1 MPTYTVRA
9 PNGKTYKITGPAGAT
24 NAQIEKAVIEAYPDA
39 RSTAAPKAPT
49 TAQRALA
56 NAKKDAAGRLADA
69 KRTNNKSAE
78 QTYSREVARLNKM
91 TPQQFYKAPGQG
103 ESFVS
108 GLVEGVTTPIRLGLD
123 LIGAGGD
130 KGQRERGTF
139 RLRES
144 QKRFPMT
151 TTAGKITGDVLAT
164 ALLPGAAA
172 KVVGKVAGGTK
183 TGKAVATALGSSGFK
198 TGLLPT
204 RAAVKEGL
212 ANAPKLI
219 DRVVDLALRGTAG
232 ATAGAG
238 MAVASGQTGQD
249 VGTSSVI
256 GALMPTIGSAT
267 FRTTMDK
274 VVLPAWERLTNQLG
288 VQQAAAVF
296 RNAFNMDIQD
306 ALALARG
313 ADGDTP
319 FAKVVAQTKPDEPT
333 VQALFKTVSEGAGK
347 NIYAPLARA
356 ETQAQQDILN
366 SMARGTTER
375 EARNA
380 MLQSRGALGEQYA
393 ADEAAAFERA
403 NLGGQVIPKL
413 QTQTAQATQQAAEQ
427 SDLARRMAFGAE
439 RADVRMAEYPFN
451 VEDAFNPN
459 NMFNA
464 NATNVDRGVVGAMT
478 NRAETAAQQ
487 AIRLREEAAA
497 AQQQIADLEA
507 QGIRALETRPL
518 VDQIRTMAAAEGAG
532 EVQRKALLDVARQ
545 IESEGSI
552 IRAGDLDAI
561 RRGVDVTIGQLYKG
575 MDVGSVNKAAAGVVS
590 QIKPLIDTSIENA
603 GGKGYAAAKTAFATG
618 ASDLER
624 QAFADQLAGMFE
636 KGKSGQAEFAATV
649 GGKRGTTD
657 TVAAAFP
664 RAGNKNF
671 DIQEMMGVPGG
682 AQGPSRMPALQK
694 IAGEVEFN
702 QNIAEQADL
711 GADAAKNLLKSPPQE
726 KDIFHNYSPV
736 GMLNNAGRAS
746 LTFAKILSDTGLST
760 KVQQTLAEGFRN
772 GEAAEKLL
780 LTIPAADRAQ
790 VARRMVDNG
799 LLSAKAMAGISS
811 FNAMNTPPGEV
822 LVGVEEFENPP
833 ARNRNMMRRYP

>member
-1 MPTYTVRA
+1 MGEMTIDQQRALALARARRRRAEAATPPT
-9 PNGKTYKITGPAGAT
+9 K
-24 NAQIEKAVIEAYPDA
+24 AQ
-39 RSTAAPKAPT
+39 
-49 TAQRALA
+49 QALA
-56 NAKKDAAGRLADA
+56 NAKTDAAGRLADA
-69 KRTNNKSAE
+69 KRTNNKSAV
-78 QTYSREVARLNKM
+78 QTYQREVTRLNKM
-91 TPQQFYKAPGQG
+91 TPDQYYKAPGQV
-103 ESFVS
+103 ESFFG

-130 KGQRERGTF
+130 KKQRERGTF

-144 QKRFPMT
+144 QQRFPMT
-151 TTAGKITGDVLAT
+151 TTTGKITGDVLGT
-164 ALLPGAAA
+164 ALLPVAAA
-172 KVVGKVAGGTK
+172 KLIPQGTK
-183 TGKAVATALGSSGFK
+183 AGAAIATALGSSGFK

-219 DRVVDLALRGTAG
+219 DRVVDIALRGTAG
-232 ATAGAG
+232 AATGAG
-238 MAVASGQTGQD
+238 MAVASGQTDQD
-249 VGTSSVI
+249 IGISSVI
-256 GALMPTIGSAT
+256 GALMPTVGSAT

-274 VVLPAWERLTNQLG
+274 VLLPAWERLSNQLG

-296 RNAFNMDIQD
+296 RASFNMTIQE
-306 ALALARG
+306 ALALARS
-313 ADGDTP
+313 ATGDTP

-356 ETQAQQDILN
+356 ETKAQQDILN
-366 SMARGTTER
+366 SMAGGTSER

-380 MLQSRGALGEQYA
+380 MLQSRGELGQQYA

-497 AQQQIADLEA
+497 AQQQIASLEA
-507 QGIRALETRPL
+507 QGIRALESRPL

-532 EVQRKALLDVARQ
+532 EVQRRALLDVAKQ
-545 IESEGSI
+545 IESQGPI

-561 RRGVDVTIGQLYKG
+561 RRNANVTIARLNQGL
-575 MDVGSVNKAAAGVVS
+575 DVGSVNKAAANVVS
-590 QIKPLIDTSIENA
+590 QIKPLIDSAIETA
-603 GGKGYAAAKTAFATG
+603 GGKGYTAAKTAFATG
-618 ASDLER
+618 ASDIER
-624 QAFADQLAGMFE
+624 RQFADQLAGMFE
-636 KGKSGQAEFAATV
+636 KGPTGQAEFAATV
-649 GGKRGTTD
+649 GGQRGTTD

-682 AQGPSRMPALQK
+682 ASGPSRMPALEN
-694 IAGEVEFN
+694 IAGEVKLN
-702 QNIAEQADL
+702 QNMALQADQ
-711 GADAAKNLLKSPPQE
+711 GADAAKNLLKTPPQE
-726 KDIFHNYSPV
+726 IDIFHRYSPV
-736 GMLNNAGRAS
+736 GALTTAGRAS

-790 VARRMVDNG
+790 VARRMMDNG
-799 LLSAKAMAGISS
+799 LLSAKAMAGIST
-811 FNAMNTPPGEV
+811 FNAMNTPPDKV
-822 LVGVEEFENPP
+822 LVGVEQFDNNQN
-833 ARNRNMMRRYP
+833 RNRNFNSMRR

>member
-1 MPTYTVRA
+1 MGEMTIDQQRALALARARRRRAEAATPPT
-9 PNGKTYKITGPAGAT
+9 K
-24 NAQIEKAVIEAYPDA
+24 AQ
-39 RSTAAPKAPT
+39 
-49 TAQRALA
+49 QALA

-69 KRTNNKSAE
+69 KRTNNKSAV
-78 QTYSREVARLNKM
+78 QTYQREVTRLNKL
-91 TPQQFYKAPGQG
+91 TPDQFYKAPGQA
-103 ESFVS
+103 ESFFG

-144 QKRFPMT
+144 QQRFPMT
-151 TTAGKITGDVLAT
+151 TTAGKITGDVLGT

-172 KVVGKVAGGTK
+172 KVVGKLAGGTK
-183 TGKAVATALGSSGFK
+183 TGAAIATALGSSGFK

-219 DRVVDLALRGTAG
+219 DRVVDIALRGTAG
-232 ATAGAG
+232 AATGAG
-238 MAVASGQTGQD
+238 MAVASGQTDQD
-249 VGTSSVI
+249 IGISSVI
-256 GALMPTIGSAT
+256 GALMPTVGSAT

-274 VVLPAWERLTNQLG
+274 VLLPAWERLSNQLG

-296 RNAFNMDIQD
+296 RASFNMTIQE
-306 ALALARG
+306 ALALARS
-313 ADGDTP
+313 ATGDTP

-356 ETQAQQDILN
+356 ETKAQQDILN
-366 SMARGTTER
+366 SMAGGTSER

-380 MLQSRGALGEQYA
+380 MLQSRGELGQQYA
-393 ADEAAAFERA
+393 ADEAAAFQRA

-427 SDLARRMAFGAE
+427 SELARRMAFGAN
-439 RADVRMAEYPFN
+439 RADTLLDKSNQFDDYAQALDNGIAGERITDVGKIN
-451 VEDAFNPN
+451 VI
-459 NMFNA
+459 
-464 NATNVDRGVVGAMT
+464 RGKAGAMT
-478 NRAETAAQQ
+478 ERAETAAQQ
-487 AIRLREEAAA
+487 AIRLRGEAAA
-497 AQQQIADLEA
+497 AQQQIASLEA

-532 EVQRKALLDVARQ
+532 EVQRKALLDVAKQ
-545 IESEGSI
+545 IESAGSI

-575 MDVGSVNKAAAGVVS
+575 LDVGSVKKAAAGVVS
-590 QIKPLIDTSIENA
+590 QIKPLIDTSIETA

-618 ASDLER
+618 ASDIER
-624 QAFADQLAGMFE
+624 RRFADELAGMFE
-636 KGKSGQAEFAATV
+636 KDPAKFAATV
-649 GGKRGTTD
+649 GGQRGTTG
-657 TVAAAFP
+657 TVEAAFP

-682 AQGPSRMPALQK
+682 ASGPSRMPALEN
-694 IAGEVEFN
+694 IAGEVKLN
-702 QNIAEQADL
+702 QNMALQADQ
-711 GADAAKNLLKSPPQE
+711 GADAAKNLLKTPPQE
-726 KDIFHNYSPV
+726 VDIFHRYSPV
-736 GMLNNAGRAS
+736 GALTTAGRAS

-790 VARRMVDNG
+790 IARRMMDNG
-799 LLSAKAMAGISS
+799 LLSAKAMAGIST
-811 FNAMNTPPGEV
+811 FNAMNTPPDKV
-822 LVGVEEFENPP
+822 LVGVEQFDNNQN
-833 ARNRNMMRRYP
+833 RNRNFNSMRR

>member
-1 MPTYTVRA
+1 MAMT
-9 PNGKTYKITGPAGAT
+9 
-24 NAQIEKAVIEAYPDA
+24 IEQ
-39 RSTAAPKAPT
+39 
-49 TAQRALA
+49 QRALA
-56 NAKKDAAGRLADA
+56 LARARVRARQTATPPTKAQQALATAKTDAAGRLADA
-69 KRTNNKSAE
+69 KRTNNKSAV
-78 QTYSREVARLNKM
+78 QTYQREVTRLNKL
-91 TPQQFYKAPGQG
+91 TPDQFYKAPGQA
-103 ESFVS
+103 ESFFG

-144 QKRFPMT
+144 QQRFPMT
-151 TTAGKITGDVLAT
+151 TTAGKITGDVLGT

-172 KVVGKVAGGTK
+172 KVVGKLAGGTK
-183 TGKAVATALGSSGFK
+183 TGAAIATALGSSGFK

-219 DRVVDLALRGTAG
+219 DRVVDIALRGTAG
-232 ATAGAG
+232 AATGAG
-238 MAVASGQTGQD
+238 MAVASGQTDQD
-249 VGTSSVI
+249 IGISSVI
-256 GALMPTIGSAT
+256 GALMPTVGSAT

-274 VVLPAWERLTNQLG
+274 VLLPAWERLSNQLG

-296 RNAFNMDIQD
+296 RASFNMTIQE
-306 ALALARG
+306 ALALARS
-313 ADGDTP
+313 ATGDTP

-356 ETQAQQDILN
+356 ETKAQQDILN
-366 SMARGTTER
+366 SMAGGTSER

-380 MLQSRGALGEQYA
+380 MLQSRGELGQQYA

-427 SDLARRMAFGAE
+427 SDLARRMAFGAN
-439 RADVRMAEYPFN
+439 RADTLLDKSNQFDDYAQALDNGIAGERITDVGKIN
-451 VEDAFNPN
+451 VI
-459 NMFNA
+459 
-464 NATNVDRGVVGAMT
+464 RGKAGAMT
-478 NRAETAAQQ
+478 ERAETAAQQ

-497 AQQQIADLEA
+497 AQQQIASLEA
-507 QGIRALETRPL
+507 QGIRALESRPL

-532 EVQRKALLDVARQ
+532 EVQRRALLDVAKQ
-545 IESEGSI
+545 IESQGPI

-561 RRGVDVTIGQLYKG
+561 RRNANVTIARLNQGL
-575 MDVGSVNKAAAGVVS
+575 DVGSVNKAAANVVS
-590 QIKPLIDTSIENA
+590 QIKPLIDTAIETA
-603 GGKGYAAAKTAFATG
+603 GGKGYTAAKTAFATG
-618 ASDLER
+618 ASDIER
-624 QAFADQLAGMFE
+624 RRFADELAGMFE
-636 KGKSGQAEFAATV
+636 KDPAKFAATV
-649 GGKRGTTD
+649 GGQRGTTG
-657 TVAAAFP
+657 TVEAAFP

-682 AQGPSRMPALQK
+682 ASGPSRMPALEN
-694 IAGEVEFN
+694 IAGEVKLN
-702 QNIAEQADL
+702 QNMALQADQ
-711 GADAAKNLLKSPPQE
+711 GADAAKNLLKTPPQE
-726 KDIFHNYSPV
+726 IDIFHRYSPV
-736 GMLNNAGRAS
+736 GALTTAGRAS

-760 KVQQTLAEGFRN
+760 KVQQTLAEGFRS

-790 VARRMVDNG
+790 VARRMMDNG
-799 LLSAKAMAGISS
+799 LLSAKAMAGIST
-811 FNAMNTPPGEV
+811 FNAMNTPPDKV
-822 LVGVEEFENPP
+822 LVGVEQFDNNQN
-833 ARNRNMMRRYP
+833 RNRNFNSMRR

>member
-1 MPTYTVRA
+1 MGEMTIEQQRA
-9 PNGKTYKITGPAGAT
+9 LALARARRRRAEAAT
-24 NAQIEKAVIEAYPDA
+24 P
-39 RSTAAPKAPT
+39 PT

-56 NAKKDAAGRLADA
+56 TAKKDAAGRLADA

-91 TPQQFYKAPGQG
+91 TPQQFYKPPGQG

-151 TTAGKITGDVLAT
+151 TATGKITGDVLGT
-164 ALLPGAAA
+164 VLLPGAAA

-212 ANAPKLI
+212 ANAPKI
-219 DRVVDLALRGTAG
+219 VDRVVDLALRGAAG
-232 ATAGAG
+232 ATVGAG
-238 MAVASGQTGQD
+238 TAVASGQTGQD

-256 GALMPTIGSAT
+256 GALMPTVGSAT
-267 FRTTMDK
+267 FRTAMDK
-274 VVLPAWERLTNQLG
+274 VVLPAWERLSNQLG

-306 ALALARG
+306 ALALARS
-313 ADGDTP
+313 ADGDVP
-319 FAKVVAQTKPDEPT
+319 FAKVVAQTSPNEPT

-356 ETQAQQDILN
+356 ETKAQQDVLN
-366 SMARGTTER
+366 SMAGGASER

-380 MLQSRGALGEQYA
+380 MLQSRSELGQQYA
-393 ADEAAAFERA
+393 TDQAAAFQQA
-403 NLGGQVIPKL
+403 NLGGQ
-413 QTQTAQATQQAAEQ
+413 AA
-427 SDLARRMAFGAE
+427 A
-439 RADVRMAEYPFN
+439 
-451 VEDAFNPN
+451 
-459 NMFNA
+459 
-464 NATNVDRGVVGAMT
+464 
-478 NRAETAAQQ
+478 
-487 AIRLREEAAA
+487 EAAA
-497 AQQQIADLEA
+497 KQRTFVQPPIADLGA
-507 QGIRALETRPL
+507 QGIRALETKPL
-518 VDQIRTMAAAEGAG
+518 ADQIRAMATAEGAG
-532 EVQRKALLDVARQ
+532 EVQRKALLDVAQQ
-545 IESEGSI
+545 IESQGPI

-561 RRGVDVTIGQLYKG
+561 RRNANVTIARLNQGL
-575 MDVGSVNKAAAGVVS
+575 DVGSVNKAAAGVVG
-590 QIKPLIDTSIENA
+590 QIKPLIDSAIENA
-603 GGKGYAAAKTAFATG
+603 GGQGYAGAKTAFATG

-624 QAFADQLAGMFE
+624 RAFADQLAGMFE

-649 GGKRGTTD
+649 GGQRGTTG
-657 TVAAAFP
+657 TVEAAFP

-671 DIQEMMGVPGG
+671 DIQEMMGVPSG

-702 QNIAEQADL
+702 QNMIDQADL
-711 GADAAKNLLKSPPQE
+711 GADRAKELLKTPPQE
-726 KDIFHNYSPV
+726 KDIFHRYSPV
-736 GMLNNAGRAS
+736 GALSTAGRAS

-799 LLSAKAMAGISS
+799 LLSAKAMAGIST
-811 FNAMNTPPGEV
+811 FNAMNTPPGE
-822 LVGVEEFENPP
+822 LYGLE
-833 ARNRNMMRRYP
+833 NRNKMRR

>member
-1 MPTYTVRA
+1 MECNDTS
-9 PNGKTYKITGPAGAT
+9 GAQT
-24 NAQIEKAVIEAYPDA
+24 MAMTIEQ
-39 RSTAAPKAPT
+39 
-49 TAQRALA
+49 QRALA
-56 NAKKDAAGRLADA
+56 LARARVRVRQTAAPPTKAQQALATAKKDAAGRLADA
-69 KRTNNKSAE
+69 KRTNNKSAV
-78 QTYSREVARLNKM
+78 QTYQREVTRLNKL
-91 TPQQFYKAPGQG
+91 TPEQYYKPPGQA
-103 ESFVS
+103 ESFFG

-144 QKRFPMT
+144 QQRFPMT
-151 TTAGKITGDVLAT
+151 TTAGKITGDVLGT

-172 KVVGKVAGGTK
+172 KLIPQGTK
-183 TGKAVATALGSSGFK
+183 AGAAIATALGSSGFK

-219 DRVVDLALRGTAG
+219 DRVVDIALRGTAG
-232 ATAGAG
+232 AATGAG
-238 MAVASGQTGQD
+238 MAVASGQTDQD
-249 VGTSSVI
+249 IGISSVI
-256 GALMPTIGSAT
+256 GALMPTVGSAT

-274 VVLPAWERLTNQLG
+274 VLLPAWERLSNQLG

-296 RNAFNMDIQD
+296 RASFNMTIQE
-306 ALALARG
+306 ALNLARS
-313 ADGDTP
+313 ATGDTP

-356 ETQAQQDILN
+356 ETKAQQDVLN
-366 SMARGTTER
+366 AMAGGTSER

-380 MLQSRGALGEQYA
+380 MLQSRGELGQQYA
-393 ADEAAAFERA
+393 ADEATAFERA

-413 QTQTAQATQQAAEQ
+413 QTQTVQATQQAAEQ
-427 SDLARRMAFGAE
+427 SELARRMAFGAD
-439 RADVRMAEYPFN
+439 RAETRLGQGDDLG
-451 VEDAFNPN
+451 DAFNPAAI
-459 NMFNA
+459 NA
-464 NATNVDRGVVGAMT
+464 ERGVAGEMT
-478 NRAETAAQQ
+478 ARAETAAQQ
-487 AIRLREEAAA
+487 AIRLRGEAAA
-497 AQQQIADLEA
+497 AQQQIASLEA

-545 IESEGSI
+545 IESAGSI

-561 RRGVDVTIGQLYKG
+561 RRNANVTIARLNQGL
-575 MDVGSVNKAAAGVVS
+575 DVGSVNKAAAGVVS
-590 QIKPLIDTSIENA
+590 QIKPLIDSAIETA

-618 ASDLER
+618 ASDIER
-624 QAFADQLAGMFE
+624 RRFADELAGMFE
-636 KGKSGQAEFAATV
+636 KDPAKFAATV
-649 GGKRGTTD
+649 GGQRGTTGA
-657 TVAAAFP
+657 VEAAFP

-682 AQGPSRMPALQK
+682 AQGPSRMPALEN
-694 IAGEVEFN
+694 IAGEVKLN
-702 QNIAEQADL
+702 QNMATQADL
-711 GADAAKNLLKSPPQE
+711 GADRVKNLLKTPPQE
-726 KDIFHNYSPV
+726 KDIFHRYSPV
-736 GMLNNAGRAS
+736 GALTTAGRAS

-790 VARRMVDNG
+790 VARRMMDNG
-799 LLSAKAMAGISS
+799 LLSAKAMAGIST
-811 FNAMNTPPGEV
+811 FNAMNTPPDKV
-822 LVGVEEFENPP
+822 LVGVEQFDNNQNRT
-833 ARNRNMMRRYP
+833 RNFNSMRR

>member
-1 MPTYTVRA
+1 MTRTQQLENALVKAHRA
-9 PNGKTYKITGPAGAT
+9 GDTRGAKAIASEIKRLRAAPPA
-24 NAQIEKAVIEAYPDA
+24 
-39 RSTAAPKAPT
+39 TAATPT

-56 NAKKDAAGRLADA
+56 NAKTDAAGRLADA
-69 KRTNNKSAE
+69 KRTNNKSAV
-78 QTYSREVARLNKM
+78 QTYQREVTRLNKM
-91 TPQQFYKAPGQG
+91 TPDQYYKAPGQV
-103 ESFVS
+103 ESFFG

-130 KGQRERGTF
+130 KKQRERGTF

-144 QKRFPMT
+144 QQRFPMT
-151 TTAGKITGDVLAT
+151 TTAGKITGDVLGT
-164 ALLPGAAA
+164 ALLPGAVA
-172 KVVGKVAGGTK
+172 KVIPKGTK
-183 TGKAVATALGSSGFK
+183 AGAAIATALGSSGFK

-219 DRVVDLALRGTAG
+219 DRVVDIALRGTAG
-232 ATAGAG
+232 AATGAG
-238 MAVASGQTGQD
+238 MAVASGQTDQD
-249 VGTSSVI
+249 IGISSVI
-256 GALMPTIGSAT
+256 GALMPTVGSAT

-274 VVLPAWERLTNQLG
+274 VLLPAWERLSNQLG

-296 RNAFNMDIQD
+296 RASFNMTIQE
-306 ALALARG
+306 ALALARS
-313 ADGDTP
+313 ATGDTP

-347 NIYAPLARA
+347 NIYDPLARA
-356 ETQAQQDILN
+356 ETKAQQDILN
-366 SMARGTTER
+366 SMAGGTSER

-380 MLQSRGALGEQYA
+380 MLQSRGELGQQYA

-427 SDLARRMAFGAE
+427 SDLARRMAFGAD
-439 RADVRMAEYPFN
+439 RAETRLGQGDDLG
-451 VEDAFNPN
+451 DAFNP
-459 NMFNA
+459 A
-464 NATNVDRGVVGAMT
+464 AVNVDRGVAAAMT

-497 AQQQIADLEA
+497 AQQQIASLEA
-507 QGIRALETRPL
+507 QGIRALESRPL

-532 EVQRKALLDVARQ
+532 EVQRRALLDVAKQ
-545 IESEGSI
+545 IESQGPI

-561 RRGVDVTIGQLYKG
+561 RRNANVTIARLNQGL
-575 MDVGSVNKAAAGVVS
+575 DVGSVNKAAAGVVS
-590 QIKPLIDTSIENA
+590 QIKPLIDTAIETA
-603 GGKGYAAAKTAFATG
+603 GGKGYTAAKTAFATG
-618 ASDLER
+618 ASDIER
-624 QAFADQLAGMFE
+624 RQFADQLAGMFE
-636 KGKSGQAEFAATV
+636 KGPTGQAEFAATV
-649 GGKRGTTD
+649 GGQRGTTD

-664 RAGNKNF
+664 RAGNRNF

-682 AQGPSRMPALQK
+682 AQGPSRMPALEN
-694 IAGEVEFN
+694 IAGEVKFN
-702 QNIAEQADL
+702 QNMAEQADL
-711 GADAAKNLLKSPPQE
+711 GADRAKNLLKTPPQE
-726 KDIFHNYSPV
+726 KDIFHDYSPV
-736 GMLNNAGRAS
+736 GMVGNAGRAT

-790 VARRMVDNG
+790 VARRMMDNG
-799 LLSAKAMAGISS
+799 LLSAKAMAGIST
-811 FNAMNTPPGEV
+811 FNAMNTPPDKV
-822 LVGVEEFENPP
+822 LVGVEQFDNNQN
-833 ARNRNMMRRYP
+833 RNRNFNSMRR

>member
-24 NAQIEKAVIEAYPDA
+24 NAQIEKAVLEAYPDA
-39 RSTAAPKAPT
+39 RSTAAPKTPT
-49 TAQRALA
+49 KAQQALA
-56 NAKKDAAGRLADA
+56 NAKADIAGRLADA
-69 KRTNNKSAE
+69 KRTGNKSAVM
-78 QTYSREVARLNKM
+78 TYQREATRLSKL
-91 TPQQFYKAPGQG
+91 TPDQFYKAPGQG
-103 ESFVS
+103 ESFVA
-108 GLVEGVTTPIRLGLD
+108 GLVEGVTTPIRLGLN

-130 KGQRERGTF
+130 AKQRERGTF

-144 QKRFPMT
+144 QQRFPMT
-151 TTAGKITGDVLAT
+151 TTAGKITGDVIST

-172 KVVGKVAGGTK
+172 KVVGRVAGGTK
-183 TGKAVATALGSSGFK
+183 AGRAVATALGSSGFK

-212 ANAPKLI
+212 ANAPKVI
-219 DRVVDLALRGTAG
+219 DRVVDLALRGAAG

-238 MAVASGQTGQD
+238 TAIASDQD
-249 VGTSSVI
+249 VGTSSII

-267 FRTTMDK
+267 FRTAMDK
-274 VVLPAWERLTNQLG
+274 VVLPAWERLSNQLG

-296 RNAFNMDIQD
+296 RNSFNMSIQE
-306 ALALARG
+306 ALALARS
-313 ADGDTP
+313 AKGDTP
-319 FAKVVAQTKPDEPT
+319 FAKVVAQTTPNEPT

-356 ETQAQQDILN
+356 ETKAQQDVLN
-366 SMARGTTER
+366 AMAGGASER

-380 MLQSRGALGEQYA
+380 MLQSKGELGQQYA
-393 ADEAAAFERA
+393 ADQAAAFERA

-413 QTQTAQATQQAAEQ
+413 ETKTAQATQQAAEQ

-439 RADVRMAEYPFN
+439 RADVRMAEYPHN
-451 VEDAFNPN
+451 VEDAFNPY

-478 NRAETAAQQ
+478 ERAETAAQQ

-518 VDQIRTMAAAEGAG
+518 VNQIRTMAAAEGAG
-532 EVQRKALLDVARQ
+532 EVQRKALLDVAQQ
-545 IESEGSI
+545 IESQGPI
-552 IRAGDLDAI
+552 IRAGDLDAV
-561 RRGVDVTIGQLYKG
+561 RRGVNVTIARLNQGL
-575 MDVGSVNKAAAGVVS
+575 DVGSVNKAAAGVVN

-603 GGKGYAAAKTAFATG
+603 GGKGYTAAKTAFATG
-618 ASDLER
+618 ASDIER
-624 QAFADQLAGMFE
+624 QKFADQLAGMFE
-636 KGKSGQAEFAATV
+636 KGPTGQAQFAATV
-649 GGKRGTTD
+649 GGQRGTTD

-682 AQGPSRMPALQK
+682 AAGPSRMPALEN
-694 IAGEVEFN
+694 IANEVKFN
-702 QNIAEQADL
+702 QDMALQADL

-726 KDIFHNYSPV
+726 PDIFHNYSPV
-736 GMLNNAGRAS
+736 GVAGNAGRAA
-746 LTFAKILSDTGLST
+746 LTFAKILSDTGLDT

-799 LLSAKAMAGISS
+799 LLSAKAMAGIST
-811 FNAMNTPPGEV
+811 FNAMNTPPDKV
-822 LVGVEEFENPP
+822 LVGVEQFENPP
-833 ARNRNMMRRYP
+833 VKSRNMMRR

>member
-39 RSTAAPKAPT
+39 RSTAAPKAST

-56 NAKKDAAGRLADA
+56 NAKTDAQARLAQARRSND
-69 KRTNNKSAE
+69 KSAE

-91 TPQQFYKAPGQG
+91 TPQQFYKAPGQL
-103 ESFVS
+103 ESFV
-108 GLVEGVTTPIRLGLD
+108 GGMVEGVTTPIRLGLD

-130 KGQRERGTF
+130 KKQRERGTF

-144 QKRFPMT
+144 QQRFPI
-151 TTAGKITGDVLAT
+151 TTATGKITGDVLGT
-164 ALLPGAAA
+164 ALIPGAAA
-172 KVVGKVAGGTK
+172 KVVGKVFGGTK
-183 TGKAVATALGSSGFK
+183 TGKAVATALGSSGFT

-212 ANAPKLI
+212 ANAPKI
-219 DRVVDLALRGTAG
+219 VDRVVDLALRGTAG

-238 MAVASGQTGQD
+238 MAVASGQTAQD
-249 VGTSSVI
+249 VGTSSII

-267 FRTTMDK
+267 FRTAMDK
-274 VVLPAWERLTNQLG
+274 VVLPAWERLSGQLG

-296 RNAFNMDIQD
+296 RASFNMTIQE
-306 ALALARG
+306 ALALARS
-313 ADGDTP
+313 ATGDTP
-319 FAKVVAQTKPDEPT
+319 FAKVVAQKNPDEPT

-356 ETQAQQDILN
+356 ETKAQQDVLN
-366 SMARGTTER
+366 SMAGGTSER

-380 MLQSRGALGEQYA
+380 MLQSRSELGQQYA
-393 ADEAAAFERA
+393 ADEALAFQQA
-403 NLGGQVIPKL
+403 NLGG
-413 QTQTAQATQQAAEQ
+413 
-427 SDLARRMAFGAE
+427 
-439 RADVRMAEYPFN
+439 
-451 VEDAFNPN
+451 
-459 NMFNA
+459 
-464 NATNVDRGVVGAMT
+464 
-478 NRAETAAQQ
+478 
-487 AIRLREEAAA
+487 EAAA
-497 AQQQIADLEA
+497 AAAANQRTFVQPPIADLGA
-507 QGIRALETRPL
+507 QGIRALETKPL

-532 EVQRKALLDVARQ
+532 EVQRKALLDVAQQ
-545 IESEGSI
+545 IESKGPI

-561 RRGVDVTIGQLYKG
+561 RRGVDVTIGELYKG
-575 MDVGSVNKAAAGVVS
+575 LDVGSVKKAAAGVVG
-590 QIKPLIDTSIENA
+590 QIKPLIDTSIETA
-603 GGKGYAAAKTAFATG
+603 GGAGYPAAKTAFATG
-618 ASDLER
+618 VSDLER

-636 KGKSGQAEFAATV
+636 RGPTGQAEFAATV
-649 GGKRGTTD
+649 GGQRGTTD

-664 RAGNKNF
+664 RAGSRNF

-702 QNIAEQADL
+702 QNMIDQADL

-726 KDIFHNYSPV
+726 KDIFHDYSPV
-736 GMLNNAGRAS
+736 GALGNASRAA
-746 LTFAKILSDTGLST
+746 LTFANILSDTGLDT

-780 LTIPAADRAQ
+780 LTIPLADRAQ

-799 LLSAKAMAGISS
+799 LLSAKAMAGIST
-811 FNAMNTPPGEV
+811 FNAMSTPPGQVSGLE
-822 LVGVEEFENPP
+822 
-833 ARNRNMMRRYP
+833 NRNKMRR